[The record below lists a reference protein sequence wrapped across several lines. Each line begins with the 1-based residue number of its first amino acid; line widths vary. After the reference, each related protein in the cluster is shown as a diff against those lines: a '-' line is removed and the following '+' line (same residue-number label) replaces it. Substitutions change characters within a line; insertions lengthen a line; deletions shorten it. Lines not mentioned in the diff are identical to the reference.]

1 MTQSVTMVLDND
13 MAELNRL
20 HDFMETLGSDWSLSA
35 KIQHDITLAL
45 EELITNKIQYG
56 YDTPGLHHI
65 HCSLTLANN
74 TLTVTIRD
82 DGDPFDPFA
91 YPEPDTNAP
100 LAERSIGGLGI
111 YLVRKLMDTTE
122 YERIGNEN
130 KITLRKIIG

>member
-1 MTQSVTMVLDND
+1 MNQSCTLVLKNEMT
-13 MAELNRL
+13 ELNRF
-20 HDFMETLGSDWSLSA
+20 HEFMETLGYEWSLSVKA
-35 KIQHDITLAL
+35 QHDITLAL

-65 HCSLTLANN
+65 YCSLTLENN
-74 TLTVTIRD
+74 TVTVTIRD

-91 YPEPDTNAP
+91 YPFPDTNAP

-111 YLVRKLMDTTE
+111 FLVRKLMDTTQ

-130 KITLRKIIG
+130 MITLRKIIG